1 MPQNIRDVMTSN
13 PCTIAAEKSVAY
25 AAKMMQE
32 EDVVLAGPW
41 RATTWSGC

>member
-13 PCTIAAEKSVAY
+13 PCTIAAEKSLAY

-32 EDVVLAGPW
+32 EDVVLSRLS
-41 RATTWSGC
+41 RATG